1 MEDFNKTF
9 QFVILNLTTIVPSN
23 ADNRTYGPSKEFRM
37 ELNTFKFS
45 MLGIIGNTL
54 AVFGLL
60 ANTLSIIVLRHR
72 KMRSST
78 AYYLVT
84 LAIYDNVILVAM
96 VVFFGLPALYE
107 SMEPSILESYH
118 FNYSYAMPI
127 VYPVSLA
134 AQMASIY
141 TCVAFTIERYI
152 AVCHPLH
159 AANTCTKSRAKK
171 AMLLIFLWS
180 ILYNIPRYFHYRVDT
195 KWVDEKNRTQ
205 AVAKETEFGSD
216 TVFRQVYLIY
226 FQLIFMF
233 LIPFSILMIL
243 NSALIRALR
252 HSHQQRQQM
261 SNSAAREH
269 NLTIMLVAVIVLFLV
284 CQFPSIID
292 NILMAST
299 ERGQLVSNMHYN
311 KFYVMCTFMV
321 EINSATNFIMYCV
334 FGKKFRMV
342 FLHIFGCKKGQRTL
356 QYRSTLY
363 NTRTN
368 GLRSCDME
376 VSLV

>member
-1 MEDFNKTF
+1 MEDFNKT
-9 QFVILNLTTIVPSN
+9 FVILNLTTILPSST
-23 ADNRTYGPSKEFRM
+23 DNGTYGPSKEFQL
-37 ELNTFKFS
+37 ELKTFQFY
-45 MLGIIGNTL
+45 MLGIIGNAL
-54 AVFGLL
+54 AAFGLL

-84 LAIYDNVILVAM
+84 LALYDNVILVAM

-107 SMEPSILESYH
+107 RMEPSILESYH
-118 FNYSYAMPI
+118 FNYSYATP
-127 VYPVSLA
+127 VGYPVSLA

-180 ILYNIPRYFHYRVDT
+180 ILYNIPRYFHYRVET
-195 KWVDEKNRTQ
+195 KWVEDKNRTR
-205 AVAKETEFGSD
+205 AIAKETEFGSD

-243 NSALIRALR
+243 NSALIRALK

-292 NILMAST
+292 NILLAST
-299 ERGQLVSNMHYN
+299 DQVQRLTNMHYN
-311 KFYVMCTFMV
+311 KFYIMCTLMV

-342 FLHIFGCKKGQRTL
+342 FLHIFGCKKVQSTL